1 MLFPWNNHT
10 IQLQRL
16 LYKWYILPQE
26 SNSSQSKCY
35 PQIVLLE
42 EFHNSP
48 MGGRAE
54 TSKTYSRLDANIT
67 QHENREQRNEEA
79 LEKLNPNTGE
89 QRTSSRIR
97 TKPIWMAEYDL
108 CNES

>member
-1 MLFPWNNHT
+1 
-10 IQLQRL
+10 
-16 LYKWYILPQE
+16 
-26 SNSSQSKCY
+26 
-35 PQIVLLE
+35 
-42 EFHNSP
+42 